1 MNKQK
6 RRAVKLSNILEY
18 ESLKR
23 GLTHD
28 GMSKLLDIPR
38 SSITYYIQGKRVPGA
53 ATLKKISDKL
63 NIDIATIFMELDKNK
78 EV

>member
-1 MNKQK
+1 MDKQK

-18 ESLKR
+18 EALKR
-23 GLTHD
+23 GLTHE

-38 SSITYYIQGKRVPGA
+38 SSITYYLQGKRLPCA

-63 NIDIATIFMELDKNK
+63 NIDIAKIFMELEKDK